1 VLVVFKEITH
11 DEVTGIKQEAL
22 REVILLK
29 GLNHPNIIR
38 LLDVLYGLSKV
49 TLVLEYMP
57 YDLSKVISQLPP
69 GKGIR
74 PDIVKSF
81 MRQILSAVDYFHQR
95 RIYNRDLCPRNIM
108 VDKDDVLKIID
119 FGLASCFD
127 LPAEPRTKRVQT
139 VWQRA
144 PEIFFGQKDYSA
156 PVDMWSIGCIFAEMV
171 QGKPL
176 F

>member
-1 VLVVFKEITH
+1 MLVVFKEITY

-38 LLDVLYGLSKV
+38 LLDVLYGVSKV

-74 PDIVKSF
+74 PDIVK
-81 MRQILSAVDYFHQR
+81 
-95 RIYNRDLCPRNIM
+95 
-108 VDKDDVLKIID
+108 
-119 FGLASCFD
+119 
-127 LPAEPRTKRVQT
+127 
-139 VWQRA
+139 
-144 PEIFFGQKDYSA
+144 
-156 PVDMWSIGCIFAEMV
+156 
-171 QGKPL
+171 
-176 F
+176 